1 MKFSDWCATNFE
13 CKLCGCKGIH
23 ACIGYKHVW
32 TKEEEDR
39 FHKLLEEIFKEEKEQ

>member
-13 CKLCGCKGIH
+13 CKLCGCRGIH
-23 ACIGYKHVW
+23 ACIGHKHVW
-32 TKEEEDR
+32 TKEEEEC